1 MPIAE
6 LGNEK
11 VFPPGGKNYKH
22 KKLNREKVSALP
34 TKEVIAFPLSGKV
47 SALPTEEVCTVES
60 VPPSAEYI

>member
-6 LGNEK
+6 LGKEK

-34 TKEVIAFPLSGKV
+34 TKEGRKKTKK
-47 SALPTEEVCTVES
+47 SADNNAT
-60 VPPSAEYI
+60 